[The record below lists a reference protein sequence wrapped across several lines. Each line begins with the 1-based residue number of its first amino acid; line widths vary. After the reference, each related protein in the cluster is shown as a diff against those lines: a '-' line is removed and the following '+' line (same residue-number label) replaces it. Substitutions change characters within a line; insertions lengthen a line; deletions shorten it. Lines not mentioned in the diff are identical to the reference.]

1 MNYVRVVSLF
11 VLLISFKLLIVDS
24 KSVDGRIIGGTNA
37 DSNNS
42 PFIVSFRYKGL
53 IYCAGSILNNNWVIT
68 AAHCLSS
75 EPQNVIPTGNAIVY
89 GWGST
94 SNTNTEVFPNILQ
107 MAKVEIISMKAC
119 ENALEYQASD
129 LHSTNL
135 CTGPLT
141 EGKGICSSDSG
152 GPLVQKLNGKNILIG
167 IVSWAEI
174 PCGRKNSPSVILN
187 NNWVIT
193 AAHCLSSEPQVYKT
207 SLIAGSIYANQT
219 ENSSQ
224 QRTIDHYVVNDLYL
238 GNTKPYDVG
247 LVTTKSENLQL
258 TSSEKSKHNSSA
270 QPEECATLRV

>member
-24 KSVDGRIIGGTNA
+24 KSVDGRIFGGTNA

-75 EPQNVIPTGNAIVY
+75 EPQVYKTSLIAGSIYANQTENSSQQRTIDRYVVNDLYLGDTKPYDVGLVYTKIGFKWTATVASIALPSKNVIPTGNAIVY

-94 SNTNTEVFPNILQ
+94 SNTNTEIFPNILQ
-107 MAKVEIISMKAC
+107 MAEVKIISMKAC

-174 PCGRKNSPSVILN
+174 PCGRKNSPSVY
-187 NNWVIT
+187 VRV
-193 AAHCLSSEPQVYKT
+193 S
-207 SLIAGSIYANQT
+207 SLITWISQNQKIPK
-219 ENSSQ
+219 NKKFA
-224 QRTIDHYVVNDLYL
+224 IN
-238 GNTKPYDVG
+238 K
-247 LVTTKSENLQL
+247 
-258 TSSEKSKHNSSA
+258 
-270 QPEECATLRV
+270 